1 MFVFLHSE
9 RLMTALRDT
18 FLCSEECRLS
28 HHLKLDA
35 DFIIDDFTGPGALQA
50 LMKQMEGKM

>member
-1 MFVFLHSE
+1 
-9 RLMTALRDT
+9 MTALRDT

-35 DFIIDDFTGPGALQA
+35 DFIINDFTGPGALQA